1 VNKICQNSNVLVRG
15 GAGIGAGEAVFRE
28 EKIKNRFPYVLS
40 NHKKTS
46 SDNMR
51 IADITTLAFSAS
63 YNKCWICERWCYDVR
78 KGESSL

>member
-40 NHKKTS
+40 NHKKPS
-46 SDNMR
+46 SDTILIMS
-51 IADITTLAFSAS
+51 I
-63 YNKCWICERWCYDVR
+63 
-78 KGESSL
+78 